1 MAAGVCVGTAA
12 AGALA
17 PHANADMHNSASA
30 AASMARLGMLS
41 VFDHAASR
49 KSSSFDDMPD
59 ATPGRYHVERK
70 VSVRIM
76 SYAPLI
82 IKRSAQDNRILIANP
97 HRQSDGMRDNGTASG
112 WR

>member
-17 PHANADMHNSASA
+17 PHANADMHSSASA
-30 AASMARLGMLS
+30 AASMARVGILKIPAN
-41 VFDHAASR
+41 AASR
-49 KSSSFDDMPD
+49 KSVSFDDMPD
-59 ATPGRYHVERK
+59 ATQVRYHVERK
-70 VSVRIM
+70 MSVRIM

-82 IKRSAQDNRILIANP
+82 IKRSAQDNRILIADP
-97 HRQSDGMRDNGTASG
+97 HRQSVGMRDNGAACV

>member
-30 AASMARLGMLS
+30 AASMARLGMLQIL
-41 VFDHAASR
+41 VDAASR
-49 KSSSFDDMPD
+49 KSVSFDDMPD
-59 ATPGRYHVERK
+59 AKSGQYHVERK
-70 VSVRIM
+70 MSVRIM

-82 IKRSAQDNRILIANP
+82 IKRSAQDNRILIASQ
-97 HRQSDGMRDNGTASG
+97 HR
-112 WR
+112 